1 MARDFHRGTGIDGGV
16 RVPSNHRTT
25 RARDSGIDSGCS
37 FSLFVKAGF
46 DEPTR
51 FPHKISERRIA
62 DLSRIKSVIGD
73 IIDEYA
79 TATAA

>member
-16 RVPSNHRTT
+16 RVPSNHRTP
-25 RARDSGIDSGCS
+25 RARDSGIDSRRS
-37 FSLFVKAGF
+37 FSFFVKAGF
-46 DEPTR
+46 DQPTR